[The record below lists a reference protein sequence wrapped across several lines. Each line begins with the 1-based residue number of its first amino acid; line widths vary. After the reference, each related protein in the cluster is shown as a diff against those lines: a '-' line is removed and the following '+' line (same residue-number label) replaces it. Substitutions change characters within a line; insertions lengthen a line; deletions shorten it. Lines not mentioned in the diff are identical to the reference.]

1 MPRPRNHAASA
12 TDGAR
17 FYVFGGRGPGS
28 GDSNVVADG
37 YDDVQIYDP
46 ATNQW
51 AVSDGRVGSPA
62 PLPQARGGTGK
73 AVFVN
78 GEFWV
83 IGGETRAGAG
93 ATPNGVYARVDIYD
107 PKRNRWRVGPALTT
121 ARHGT
126 FPVLHEGRLL
136 LAGGGESAGY
146 SATSSVEV
154 LWTR

>member
-1 MPRPRNHAASA
+1 
-12 TDGAR
+12 
-17 FYVFGGRGPGS
+17 VFGGRGPGS